1 MYSNCQEGLEMQ
13 QKPKEIKEQEE
24 RQREAQR
31 AIFAKLVETQQQGHD
46 GDIIARE
53 AKYYEV

>member
-1 MYSNCQEGLEMQ
+1 MQ
-13 QKPKEIKEQEE
+13 QKQGDQDTK
-24 RQREAQR
+24 RQDDQRREAEK

>member
-1 MYSNCQEGLEMQ
+1 MQ